1 MIILQIVVGV
11 LNARKKRGLTIAQS
25 TVPENEAQ
33 NIPVSDEEI
42 KLLVSHVPDV
52 VKEVLKQEQE
62 KE

>member
-11 LNARKKRGLTIAQS
+11 LNARKKRGLSMAQL
-25 TVPENEAQ
+25 PEDEAPV
-33 NIPVSDEEI
+33 IPVSDEEI
-42 KLLVSHVPDV
+42 RLLVSHVPDV